1 MQSLCLRCSRGRGH
15 VAVVVVV
22 GSHFREQVAAVFIV
36 SVGGKMG
43 VLSGDD
49 VGEAVVAEFAF
60 LIVQV
65 EASVFARIYS
75 SSGTYDSVFRK
86 VVADISSLL

>member
-1 MQSLCLRCSRGRGH
+1 MQSSCLRCSRGRGL
-15 VAVVVVV
+15 VAVVVVG
-22 GSHFREQVAAVFIV
+22 GSRCREQVAAVFIV
-36 SVGGKMG
+36 SVGGKVG

-65 EASVFARIYS
+65 EASVFTCIHSA
-75 SSGTYDSVFRK
+75 SGASCGCRDCE
-86 VVADISSLL
+86 

>member
-1 MQSLCLRCSRGRGH
+1 MQSSCLRCNRGRGH

-65 EASVFARIYS
+65 EASVFAYIHLA
-75 SSGTYDSVFRK
+75 SGASCDVDAEAVSK
-86 VVADISSLL
+86 